1 MLPGRLPMSHLVW
14 PAYLRLF
21 HRSSFGAELQILSFV
36 FGIVLLGTDVAAV
49 TIGPGQTYQQPS
61 SELPVHGSLVMSGG
75 SIVARADG
83 ATTAFVAGDDVISG
97 GTIDAQLRLDIGT
110 KMISGGVFN
119 QRLQID
125 RARAV
130 VISGG
135 EFNGTV
141 DIDRLEKGGT
151 LEINGGTFNDSA
163 FVFRMQ
169 GDLIVRGG
177 RFSSFF
183 AQGSDNDNSIPTA
196 TFVGLDWSFNGERL
210 PFSVNTVDLT
220 GRTGVL
226 SGRLSDGNPFSVAI
240 GLPFG
245 ITRVTA
251 VLVPEAES
259 ALLVGITFLALTASS
274 ACRPNRGSPD

>member
-1 MLPGRLPMSHLVW
+1 MSHLVW
-14 PAYLRLF
+14 PAYLRLL
-21 HRSSFGAELQILSFV
+21 HSSSFGAKLQILSFV
-36 FGIVLLGTDVAAV
+36 LAVALLGTDVAAV
-49 TIGPGQTYQQPS
+49 TIGPGQIYQQPS

-83 ATTAFVAGDDVISG
+83 TTTAFVAGDDVISG

-125 RARAV
+125 RASAV

-151 LEINGGTFNDSA
+151 LEISGGTFNDSA

-177 RFSSFF
+177 RFSSSFF

-251 VLVPEAES
+251 MLVPEPES

-274 ACRPNRGSPD
+274 ACRPDRGSPE